1 MTRSEIIAGFHKL
14 YLENIAKE
22 TANRGSVGARKGG
35 GIPIEA
41 LKKIH
46 DDTIADYVESFI
58 EPPDDW
64 VHPRVRK
71 SALRKALDH
80 LSPRKGITSCFAD

>member
-1 MTRSEIIAGFHKL
+1 MTRDQIIAGFHKL

-22 TANRGSVGARKGG
+22 TAKRGTVGARKGG

-46 DDTIADYVESFI
+46 DDTVTDYVESFLRMNSI
-58 EPPDDW
+58 DVVNVAVMDE
-64 VHPRVRK
+64 VVR
-71 SALRKALDH
+71 
-80 LSPRKGITSCFAD
+80 